1 MTFSHSRL
9 DRESK
14 TIKKIDMN
22 KIFKIAV
29 MALAG
34 AAVLASCQEEP
45 VLRLTDVGPEMQVN
59 SWTESTYMGADIKF
73 SVSINDDEFALS
85 TLKAK
90 LLYDETEVNN
100 ITIRTKEDGT
110 YEGVIQ
116 APLYKDI
123 PDGIA
128 TLAFASQ
135 NVGMGL
141 TYDTVY
147 VSLKRPDFD
156 ALTLTDD
163 AGKTYSLRNV
173 GNYKYELTQEF
184 PALVKGVVTTPAI
197 NAEGEIISLG
207 WDGSALSVNNE
218 NPIPFSSTIPGEYT
232 IAVDLMKLTA
242 SPFGYVITEE
252 FDLAESK
259 PEAVYSLRQGIG
271 FVFPAIEAIYDW
283 DLDPDFF
290 TVDGH
295 NVTWDAVDGYYK
307 FQADF
312 KNTFIKVLPCDA
324 DGNTLSLNENGEG
337 AVWVIGANFGKP
349 SIGPGWDTTNGAY
362 AMSQVSPKVYQFSLN
377 VGSQINEQSGEI
389 KFFHQ
394 MGWGGE
400 FTQANFASFDGAGV
414 FQMTESGNIKLA
426 DGAAMTAK
434 KAYRFTL
441 DLTAGLNAAVL
452 KVKEVE
458 AIGGA
463 ALDIQV
469 NGVKA
474 DKLSRTIYKVKAIA
488 LEKGQEIS
496 FTGIENPLEWY
507 VDPDHFVV
515 DGTTLKFN
523 AVNGFYSLELN
534 LDQNFVT
541 VRRVKED
548 GAAATYADEG
558 AITMMGWGVAQ
569 YMMTSQLAWE
579 TGALITLAEVEDGVY
594 QFTGIAVEESDGE
607 TVGGRWRYDYLS
619 YKFFGQAGWGA
630 EQASDLNLTDEA
642 KKYIKQSA
650 GSNIEMADGVT
661 LEKGAT
667 YVMTVTDCTPLDGDN
682 KFNCTI
688 DFRKK

>member
-1 MTFSHSRL
+1 
-9 DRESK
+9 
-14 TIKKIDMN
+14 MN
-22 KIFKIAV
+22 KIFKLATL
-29 MALAG
+29 ALAG
-34 AAVLASCQEEP
+34 TLAFAACQEEP
-45 VLRLTDVGPEMQVN
+45 VLKLTDVGPEMTVN

-73 SVSINDDEFALS
+73 SVSVNDKEFALS

-90 LLYDETEVNN
+90 LLYDETAVSD
-100 ITIRTKEDGT
+100 ITIRTKENGT
-110 YEGVIQ
+110 YEATIP

-123 PDGIA
+123 PDGMA
-128 TLAFASQ
+128 TLAFAAQ

-147 VSLKRPDFD
+147 VSLKRPDFET
-156 ALTLTDD
+156 LTLETEE
-163 AGKTYSLRNV
+163 GQTYSLRNV
-173 GNYKYELTQEF
+173 GNYKYEITQEF
-184 PALVKGVVTTPAI
+184 PALVKAFVTTPAI
-197 NAEGEIISLG
+197 NAEGDVIKMG
-207 WDGSALSVNNE
+207 WSGSELVVNGA

-232 IAVDLMKLTA
+232 LAVDLMKLSA

-252 FDLAESK
+252 FDLAENK
-259 PEAVYSLRQGIG
+259 PEAVYQLRQGIG
-271 FVFPAIEAIYDW
+271 FKFPAIEAIHDW

-290 TVDGH
+290 TVAGTD
-295 NVTWDAVDGYYK
+295 VTFDAVDGYYK
-307 FQADF
+307 FKADF

-324 DGNTLSLNENGEG
+324 SGNTLSLNENGEG

-349 SIGPGWDTTNGAY
+349 SIGPGWNTTDGAY
-362 AMSQVSPKVYQFSLN
+362 AMAQVSPKVYQFSLN

-400 FTQANFASFDGAGV
+400 FTQPNFASFDGAGV
-414 FQMTESGNIKLA
+414 FAMTESGNIKLA
-426 DGAAMTAK
+426 ENAAMTAK

-441 DLTAGLNAAVL
+441 DLTGGTNAAVL

-463 ALDIQV
+463 SLDIQV

-474 DKLSRTIYKVKAIA
+474 EKLARTLYKVKVIELA
-488 LEKGQEIS
+488 KGQAIS
-496 FTGIENPLEWY
+496 FTGIENPQEWY
-507 VDPDHFVV
+507 VDPDHFTV
-515 DGTTLKFN
+515 DESGLKFN
-523 AVNGFYSLELN
+523 AVDGYYSIELN
-534 LDQNFVT
+534 LDQNYVT
-541 VRRVKED
+541 VRRVKAD
-548 GAAATYADEG
+548 GAPAKYADEG
-558 AITMMGWGVAQ
+558 AITMMGWGVAHPV
-569 YMMTSQLAWE
+569 MTSQLAWE

-594 QFTGIAVEESDGE
+594 QFTGIAVEETDGE

-619 YKFFGQAGWGA
+619 FKFFGQAGWGA
-630 EQASDLNLTDEA
+630 EQAADLNLTAEA

-667 YVMTVTDCTPLDGDN
+667 YVMTVTECSPLDSGQ
-682 KFNCTI
+682 KFMCTI

>member
-290 TVDGH
+290 TVGGH

-507 VDPDHFVV
+507 VDPD
-515 DGTTLKFN
+515 
-523 AVNGFYSLELN
+523 
-534 LDQNFVT
+534 
-541 VRRVKED
+541 
-548 GAAATYADEG
+548 EG